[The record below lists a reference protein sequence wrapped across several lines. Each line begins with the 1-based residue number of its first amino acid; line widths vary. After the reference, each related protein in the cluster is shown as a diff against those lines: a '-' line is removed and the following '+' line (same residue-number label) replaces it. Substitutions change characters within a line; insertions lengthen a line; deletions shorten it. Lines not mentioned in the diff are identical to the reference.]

1 MLKLWVETYTRNRD
15 IFMKLCAEMVFRFQW
30 HIEKLTQELG
40 IEHIFFSISLL
51 RVIKIEQ
58 TQIWRMYVANIKVY
72 RSLPTNELMLLI
84 FFLDKTYKVDH
95 LELISSLS
103 HIWIL
108 RRRHC
113 LQLTCLVFERN
124 HCKRSCIAY
133 KAQNGY

>member
-1 MLKLWVETYTRNRD
+1 MLKWWVETYTRNRD
-15 IFMKLCAEMVFRFQW
+15 IFMKLCAEMMFRFQW

-108 RRRHC
+108 KRHC
-113 LQLTCLVFERN
+113 LQLACLVFERN